1 MVHSDR
7 KANRDK
13 ICGRDLEAYGLV
25 GDLFSSKNTPLE
37 SPTYDIGSPN
47 FHQHTYVVTTKHGE
61 DSPVSTFRPLARKLF
76 QYRHYS
82 EQQPLRLNPV
92 EVREVIAAVC
102 SDTASPN
109 TNLMTMSSRLSNNRG
124 KPSMDVAVSVLIKLV
139 IDMYVLD
146 SGTAAPL
153 TLSMLEEMISSP
165 TLASRVRAFDLILN
179 LGVHAHLLEPMVAD
193 DATTIEEDYS
203 HESYFNNE
211 AQLVTQEKRRTDSL
225 KKMGASSAIDK
236 FESWILSILYEILL
250 LLVQVELV

>member
-1 MVHSDR
+1 MV
-7 KANRDK
+7 K
-13 ICGRDLEAYGLV
+13 
-25 GDLFSSKNTPLE
+25 
-37 SPTYDIGSPN
+37 
-47 FHQHTYVVTTKHGE
+47 
-61 DSPVSTFRPLARKLF
+61 VSYFYF
-76 QYRHYS
+76 QIIW
-82 EQQPLRLNPV
+82 Q
-92 EVREVIAAVC
+92 
-102 SDTASPN
+102 
-109 TNLMTMSSRLSNNRG
+109 
-124 KPSMDVAVSVLIKLV
+124 
-139 IDMYVLD
+139 
-146 SGTAAPL
+146 
-153 TLSMLEEMISSP
+153 EMISSP